1 MVQSRSVNDPQDR
14 DAVSLVPEWPRAV
27 EAPSGGFKNE
37 GLVSG
42 RPSIVSRMF
51 RTIARFSIAVLIG
64 VCATLAWQ
72 SHGDQAKEMVS
83 TWVPALRWLSPVS
96 TTISPSDG
104 QGSAQDM
111 ALPVLQRTAPAAAVT
126 PPELAQLDPMAR
138 DLAAMR
144 RSLDQL
150 AAKQEEMAKNFAR
163 LEAAEQDIKKK
174 ILSSPLSQA
183 VPVPPRKPQ
192 RPTAQSPA
200 GQSSPASTPPPVGQL
215 PSQTRSGQP

>member
-1 MVQSRSVNDPQDR
+1 MVQSTSVNDPQDR

-27 EAPSGGFKNE
+27 EAPSGGFKND

-51 RTIARFSIAVLIG
+51 RTLARFSIAVLIG

-72 SHGDQAKEMVS
+72 SHGDQATEMVS
-83 TWVPALRWLSPVS
+83 TWVPALRWLFPVS
-96 TTISPSDG
+96 TTLSPSDG
-104 QGSAQDM
+104 RGSAQDV
-111 ALPVLQRTAPAAAVT
+111 ALPVPQRTAPAAAVT

-150 AAKQEEMAKNFAR
+150 AAKQEEMAQNVAR

-174 ILSSPLSQA
+174 MLSSPLSQA
-183 VPVPPRKPQ
+183 VPIPPRKPQ

>member
-1 MVQSRSVNDPQDR
+1 MNNPQDR

-27 EAPSGGFKNE
+27 EAPSGGFKND
-37 GLVSG
+37 GLLSG

-51 RTIARFSIAVLIG
+51 RILARFSIEVLLG

-83 TWVPALRWLSPVS
+83 TWVPALRWLSPAS

-104 QGSAQDM
+104 QGSAQM
-111 ALPVLQRTAPAAAVT
+111 ALPVPQRTTPAPAVT
-126 PPELAQLDPMAR
+126 APELAQLDPMAR

-150 AAKQEEMAKNFAR
+150 AAKQEEMAQNVAR
-163 LEAAEQDIKKK
+163 L
-174 ILSSPLSQA
+174 
-183 VPVPPRKPQ
+183 
-192 RPTAQSPA
+192 
-200 GQSSPASTPPPVGQL
+200 
-215 PSQTRSGQP
+215 

>member
-1 MVQSRSVNDPQDR
+1 MVQSTSVNDPQDR

-27 EAPSGGFKNE
+27 EAPSGGFKND

-42 RPSIVSRMF
+42 RPSIVRRMF
-51 RTIARFSIAVLIG
+51 RTLARFFIAVLIG

-72 SHGDQAKEMVS
+72 SHGDQAKEVVS
-83 TWVPALRWLSPVS
+83 TWVPALRWLFPVS

-104 QGSAQDM
+104 LGSAQDV
-111 ALPVLQRTAPAAAVT
+111 ALPVPQRTTPAAAVT

-150 AAKQEEMAKNFAR
+150 AAKQEEMAQNVAR
-163 LEAAEQDIKKK
+163 LEAAEQDIRKKMS
-174 ILSSPLSQA
+174 SSPLSQA
-183 VPVPPRKPQ
+183 VPIPPRKPQ
-192 RPTAQSPA
+192 RPTAPA
-200 GQSSPASTPPPVGQL
+200 VQSSPASTPPPVGQP